1 MRSQGKSSEL
11 GGLASGS
18 MLAEFIHLSPRGN
31 NYFWEMKKLLSA
43 FIFLLFSLICQ
54 AQNCFVFVG
63 GYNKDASKDGL
74 YVFEMD
80 TTSGAL
86 TKVSTLKGIVNP
98 TYFTLSAN
106 GAFLYSCT
114 NSKLPRKGT
123 VASFSFDAKSKE
135 LTWVDSISSEGENP
149 VYVSI
154 DKTGQWLAN
163 ANYSTGSV
171 SIYSITPDGKIELA
185 RQIISFTDSSVNKA
199 RQERSHVHSAVFS
212 PDNNF
217 LFAPDLGADKIW
229 RFGFYPNMIW
239 PLKPL
244 KRIKTI
250 AGSGPRHLV
259 FSPNGKYAYCTEELT
274 GTVSVYKYTKG
285 KLKQI
290 QRLVAHADTATVYSG
305 SDVHISPDGKFLY
318 ASNRANEN
326 TLAIFSI
333 EKNGKLKLVGRH
345 STMGNHPRVF
355 ALSANGKFVLVAN
368 QVTGNV
374 VVFKRDSTTGLLTY
388 TGFEVKVENASCVI
402 IKQYE

>member
-1 MRSQGKSSEL
+1 MKFSFFFILS
-11 GGLASGS
+11 LA
-18 MLAEFIHLSPRGN
+18 FCFNLS
-31 NYFWEMKKLLSA
+31 
-43 FIFLLFSLICQ
+43 

-63 GYNKDASKDGL
+63 GYNWNVYKDGL

-86 TKVSTLKGIVNP
+86 TKVSALKGIINP

-106 GAFLYSCT
+106 GAFLYSCINT
-114 NSKLPRKGT
+114 KLPRKGT

-135 LTWVDSISSEGENP
+135 LTLVDSISSEGENP

-163 ANYSTGSV
+163 ANYGTGSV
-171 SIYSITPDGKIELA
+171 SIYNLSPDGKIELA
-185 RQIISFTDSSVNKA
+185 RQIISFTDSSINKA

-229 RFGFYPNMIW
+229 RFGVYTDKVW

-244 KRIKTI
+244 KHLKTV

-274 GTVSVYKYTKG
+274 GTVSAYKYSKG
-285 KLKQI
+285 KLKCI
-290 QRLVAHADTATVYSG
+290 QQLNAHADTVTTQFSG
-305 SDVHISPDGKFLY
+305 SDIHVSPDGKFLY
-318 ASNRANEN
+318 ASNRGEEN
-326 TLAIFSI
+326 NLAIFSI
-333 EKNGKLKLVGRH
+333 AKNGKLKLVGYQP
-345 STMGNHPRVF
+345 TLGKTPRIF
-355 ALSANGKFVLVAN
+355 AMSANGKFVIVAN
-368 QVTGNV
+368 QLTGNI
-374 VVFKRDSTTGLLTY
+374 VVFKRDATTGLLTY
-388 TGFEVKVENASCVI
+388 TGHSVDVANPSCVKVR
-402 IKQYE
+402 QY